1 MILNL
6 IEKFNHTNS
15 ITINSKSI
23 SFLELVKKVNF
34 FCEKIK
40 KIRFYNKK
48 LYALDI
54 DDGLD
59 LIIAYLACIELKLS
73 FFPLGQYYNKDEK
86 EHLIKFAKPNY
97 FISNNKI
104 KKLNNN
110 FSKLKKLCIFFTSGT
125 TSRPKG
131 ILHDTSNLIKNAQ
144 AFNKLNKIKK
154 GNFLQ
159 IFPMSYMAGFLNST
173 LCPLLAGSNI
183 IISKEI
189 NNYNLLNFWHYIK
202 KYKINYTWIS
212 PAIIK
217 FLNETKS
224 LNYNTKNKFI
234 KKIFVG
240 TAPFHKNEKKLFY
253 KNFKIYPFE
262 SYGSTEMLLVSS
274 NINKN
279 QGSGRLLDGVKIKIS
294 KSNELLINSIFRYKG
309 ILKKNQK
316 IIINYKKFFP
326 SGDIGSIKNKYLY
339 LSDRKK
345 ELIIKDG
352 INISPKYIEDQI
364 IKLDG
369 VLEVAIVGKKNV
381 KTLNEEIICF
391 LNIDKD
397 SNEKV
402 IKRNILN
409 KLSKIN
415 HPNNFFFVNSLLRNK
430 IGKIQKNKLLV
441 KYDFRS

>member
-86 EHLIKFAKPNY
+86 EYLIKFAKPNY

-144 AFNKLNKIKK
+144 AFNKLNKIRK

-173 LCPLLAGSNI
+173 LCPLLAGSSI

-189 NNYNLLNFWHYIK
+189 NNYNLLNFWDYIK

-224 LNYNTKNKFI
+224 LNYRTKNKFL

-240 TAPFHKNEKKLFY
+240 TAPFHENEKKLFY
-253 KNFKIYPFE
+253 NNFKIYPFE

-274 NINKN
+274 NIKKK
-279 QGSGRLLDGVKIKIS
+279 QGSGKLLNGVKIKTS
-294 KSNELLINSIFRYKG
+294 DSNELLINSDFKYKG

-316 IIINYKKFFP
+316 IIINYNKFFQ

-352 INISPKYIEDQI
+352 INISPKYIENQI

-369 VLEVAIVGKKNV
+369 VLEVAIVGKKNI

-391 LNIDKD
+391 LKIDKD
-397 SNEKV
+397 SNEKI

-409 KLSKIN
+409 KLSRIN
-415 HPNNFFFVNSLLRNK
+415 HPNNFFFVNSLLKNK

>member
-1 MILNL
+1 
-6 IEKFNHTNS
+6 
-15 ITINSKSI
+15 
-23 SFLELVKKVNF
+23 
-34 FCEKIK
+34 
-40 KIRFYNKK
+40 
-48 LYALDI
+48 
-54 DDGLD
+54 
-59 LIIAYLACIELKLS
+59 
-73 FFPLGQYYNKDEK
+73 
-86 EHLIKFAKPNY
+86 
-97 FISNNKI
+97 
-104 KKLNNN
+104 NNN
-110 FSKLKKLCIFFTSGT
+110 FSKLKNLCIFFTSGT

-144 AFNKLNKIKK
+144 AFNKFNKIRK

-183 IISKEI
+183 IISKKI

-224 LNYNTKNKFI
+224 LNYNTKNKFF

-326 SGDIGSIKNKYLY
+326 SGDIGSIKNKHLY

-391 LNIDKD
+391 LKIDTD
-397 SNEKV
+397 SN
-402 IKRNILN
+402 
-409 KLSKIN
+409 
-415 HPNNFFFVNSLLRNK
+415 
-430 IGKIQKNKLLV
+430 
-441 KYDFRS
+441 